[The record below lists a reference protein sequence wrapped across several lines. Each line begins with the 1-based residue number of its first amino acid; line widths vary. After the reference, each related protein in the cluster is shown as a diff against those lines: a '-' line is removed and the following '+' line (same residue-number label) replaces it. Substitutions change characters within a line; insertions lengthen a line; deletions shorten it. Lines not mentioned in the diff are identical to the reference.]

1 MNVILNSKNVDL
13 EIMSTPDSR
22 TIGMMGREYL
32 NGGMIFLFPE
42 ISEHSFWMKN
52 CLINLD
58 IIFIV
63 NSKITKIYLDCPP
76 CNNNSCPSYSGIAD
90 KVLELP
96 SGKYS
101 VNEGDLLEFTN

>member
-42 ISEHSFWMKN
+42 ISEH
-52 CLINLD
+52 
-58 IIFIV
+58 
-63 NSKITKIYLDCPP
+63 
-76 CNNNSCPSYSGIAD
+76 
-90 KVLELP
+90 
-96 SGKYS
+96 
-101 VNEGDLLEFTN
+101 